1 MKLQE
6 QISGN
11 YQFFLQEH
19 LKSDL
24 QLHSGRLMYRL
35 LLTICYKY
43 IHGQVEMFQT
53 DKVRKM

>member
-11 YQFFLQEH
+11 YQFFLQER

-43 IHGQVEMFQT
+43 IHEQAENVS
-53 DKVRKM
+53 DWKS